1 MASDRDISYMEFAIV
16 IKEMYNLIRFFPF
29 KIIHSIN
36 CVIDYSDQEVKL
48 KKIASVIYSLVL
60 YL

>member
-1 MASDRDISYMEFAIV
+1 MLFLYGICNSNQRDVQLDKVFS
-16 IKEMYNLIRFFPF
+16 F

-36 CVIDYSDQEVKL
+36 CVTDYSDQEVKL
-48 KKIASVIYSLVL
+48 KKIASVIYLLVL